1 MWSGTYLPFNK
12 QWLSGN
18 IPWVRKV
25 YTSPEIVSTLVES
38 PAVFTPSTPAPLS
51 GMGTEPSLAAT
62 VVPPA
67 TAATPVAPPQTPTK
81 TGTLGPDPSQASPVN
96 SQISSS
102 HSTIEETDDHDPT
115 PPLAVDKV
123 SSPTATP
130 KMASPNVMKAVAQAK
145 DDRSSANYPP
155 GVRSPVVEDTLSDI
169 DEAITEIS
177 NSRESRTSQVMKDHN
192 RRHSNVSS
200 TRPSFTPIEQVV
212 QDSSSEYS
220 KHENES
226 GSEIEDDDPQ
236 STNLPNS
243 GEVFYTEEQ
252 IKAWTPTEVAKY
264 LESCNIP
271 LASCQKF
278 EEQEVSGSILL
289 QLEMSHLRELD
300 LGSFGKR
307 FEVWKEIENLVKKS
321 KRPPPKT
328 KPRSGSDARL
338 SAVGIS
344 QTSPRQR
351 SSTIGGGPVLPMIPS
366 HHSRPVSKQ
375 HHINTHEANMLDPRN
390 HSYAP
395 LHTPMT
401 ATTIASGTGTSTPPG
416 IFEAPRSP
424 PISPRRSDTTTSH
437 HRCTVSGRRL
447 SAQEL
452 SPTALN
458 VALSASAAILT
469 AGMDGKGHQRVPS
482 FDRNWSSSAL
492 THIPPSTGDE
502 IGEFGHKASA
512 SVGTGDTGFTGDSG
526 FSGSQPQTPRVTER
540 SYFSSGESTPRER
553 KVLHKKNGG
562 NHAGKASYT
571 EEQRLRSG
579 TAHAR
584 QSRIGSAETPG
595 KPSPVFTA
603 AHAYHIRGNS
613 KEKQNKRKS
622 TSITGPP
629 EGFPYDSPALSPS
642 PSGKVPLRRTTD
654 DPTITNMNIPAPVV
668 PTRSVSETLKK
679 ADSGLGSG
687 DGSTPSLTATLESDT
702 VSGPPER
709 PPKADRTQSTPGRRI
724 RGVSSGTAL
733 RQRSKK
739 HTSAWEK
746 GLREITPQEA
756 AETADFSG
764 WMKKRGSS
772 GLGVWKPRFFVLQ
785 GRRLAYFYADT
796 DTKERGLIDIT
807 SHRVLS
813 ATDDRFVSLHA
824 QFAAVT
830 SPSASPHPPSSAS
843 PTMQSVT
850 SLNGERS
857 PTSPNLPQP
866 DKKEKG
872 TDKDRGK
879 EKEEKERGWFTF
891 KLVPPAPGA
900 SKGVTFTPPRLHYFA
915 TDTREE
921 GKKWMGAIMKATID
935 RDESK
940 PIVSSYNA
948 KTISLAKARQ
958 LKSRPPGLAVRDDG
972 DGMDF
977 SLDRPESSASGLA
990 ISGIDIGDGGEEAD
1004 VEDGRDGSVETAGNG
1019 EVESGHDGGDE
1030 REREESL
1037 KSGRE
1042 SVKVEVVSGETEEE
1056 RERKELLNLV
1066 GDIGIITQ

>member
-1 MWSGTYLPFNK
+1 MSFGLGAYLPFKK
-12 QWLSGN
+12 QWLSNN

-25 YTSPEIVSTLVES
+25 YTSPEVVSTVIEP
-38 PAVFTPSTPAPLS
+38 PAVFTPSAPAPLPN
-51 GMGTEPSLAAT
+51 MGTQTSSAT
-62 VVPPA
+62 TVDPPVTA
-67 TAATPVAPPQTPTK
+67 TAPVVPPQTPTK
-81 TGTLGPDPSQASPVN
+81 TGTPGPDPSQASPVN
-96 SQISSS
+96 SHISSS
-102 HSTIEETDDHDPT
+102 HSTIEETDDHDPM

-130 KMASPNVMKAVAQAK
+130 KIASPNAVAQVK
-145 DDRSSANYPP
+145 GDRSSANYPP
-155 GVRSPVVEDTLSDI
+155 GMRSLVVEDTLSDI

-177 NSRESRTSQVMKDHN
+177 NSRESRTSRVMKDHN
-192 RRHSNVSS
+192 RRHSSVST
-200 TRPSFTPIEQVV
+200 TRPSFTPLEQVV

-220 KHENES
+220 KHDNES
-226 GSEIEDDDPQ
+226 GSEIEDDDLEGA
-236 STNLPNS
+236 NLPNN

-252 IKAWTPTEVAKY
+252 IKAWTPAEVAKY
-264 LESCNIP
+264 LESRNLP
-271 LASCQKF
+271 LVSCQKF

-307 FEVWKEIENLVKKS
+307 FEVWKEIENLVKRS
-321 KRPPPKT
+321 KRSPPKT

-366 HHSRPVSKQ
+366 HHNRPVSKQ

-390 HSYAP
+390 HGYAP

-401 ATTIASGTGTSTPPG
+401 ATTIASSTGASTPPG

-424 PISPRRSDTTTSH
+424 PVSPRRSDTASH
-437 HRCTVSGRRL
+437 HRRTVSGRRL
-447 SAQEL
+447 SAHEL

-469 AGMDGKGHQRVPS
+469 AGMDGRGHQRISS

-492 THIPPSTGDE
+492 THIQPSTGDE
-502 IGEFGHKASA
+502 TGEFGHRTSA

-526 FSGSQPQTPRVTER
+526 FSGSQPQTPKVTER

-553 KVLHKKNGG
+553 KVLQKKNG
-562 NHAGKASYT
+562 
-571 EEQRLRSG
+571 
-579 TAHAR
+579 AHSR
-584 QSRIGSAETPG
+584 QSRIGSAESPG
-595 KPSPVFTA
+595 KPSPICTA
-603 AHAYHIRGNS
+603 AQAYHIRGNS

-622 TSITGPP
+622 ASFSGPP
-629 EGFPYDSPALSPS
+629 EGFPYVSPGLSPS
-642 PSGKVPLRRTTD
+642 LSGKVPPRPTTD
-654 DPTITNMNIPAPVV
+654 NPIITNTNVPTPVV

-679 ADSGLGSG
+679 VDSGLGSG

-709 PPKADRTQSTPGRRI
+709 PPKADRTQSASGRRI

-733 RQRSKK
+733 RQKSKK
-739 HTSAWEK
+739 HHTSAWEK

-824 QFAAVT
+824 QFAA
-830 SPSASPHPPSSAS
+830 
-843 PTMQSVT
+843 
-850 SLNGERS
+850 S
-857 PTSPNLPQP
+857 PTSPKPPPP

-872 TDKDRGK
+872 ADKDKGK

-958 LKSRPPGLAVRDDG
+958 LKSRPPDLAIRGDG
-972 DGMDF
+972 SGMDF
-977 SLDRPESSASGLA
+977 GLDHDNRPESSTSGLA
-990 ISGIDIGDGGEEAD
+990 ITGIEFGDGGEEAD

-1019 EVESGHDGGDE
+1019 EAESSHDGGDE
-1030 REREESL
+1030 REKEESL
-1037 KSGRE
+1037 KGGPE
-1042 SVKVEVVSGETEEE
+1042 GGKAEVPVEAEAEEE
-1056 RERKELLNLV
+1056 RERKELLSLV

>member
-25 YTSPEIVSTLVES
+25 YTSPEIVSTVVES

-51 GMGTEPSLAAT
+51 GMGMEPSLAAT
-62 VVPPA
+62 IVPPA

-81 TGTLGPDPSQASPVN
+81 TGTPVPDPSQASPVN

-123 SSPTATP
+123 SPPTATP

-155 GVRSPVVEDTLSDI
+155 GDTLSDI

-200 TRPSFTPIEQVV
+200 ARPSLTPIEQVV

-321 KRPPPKT
+321 KRLPPKT

-366 HHSRPVSKQ
+366 HLSRPVSKQ

-401 ATTIASGTGTSTPPG
+401 ATTIASGTGASTPPG

-492 THIPPSTGDE
+492 THIPPPTGDE

-553 KVLHKKNGG
+553 KVLHKKNG
-562 NHAGKASYT
+562 
-571 EEQRLRSG
+571 
-579 TAHAR
+579 AHAR

-642 PSGKVPLRRTTD
+642 PSGKVPPRRTTD
-654 DPTITNMNIPAPVV
+654 DPTIANMNIAAPVV

-702 VSGPPER
+702 
-709 PPKADRTQSTPGRRI
+709 ADRTQSAPGRRI

-824 QFAAVT
+824 QFAA
-830 SPSASPHPPSSAS
+830 
-843 PTMQSVT
+843 
-850 SLNGERS
+850 
-857 PTSPNLPQP
+857 P

-1019 EVESGHDGGDE
+1019 EAESGHDGGDE

-1056 RERKELLNLV
+1056 RERRELLNLV